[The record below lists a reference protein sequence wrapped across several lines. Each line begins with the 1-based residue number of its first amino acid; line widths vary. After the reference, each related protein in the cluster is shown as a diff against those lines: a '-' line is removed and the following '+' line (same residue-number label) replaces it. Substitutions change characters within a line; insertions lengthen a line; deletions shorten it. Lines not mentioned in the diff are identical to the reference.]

1 MKVFLCYL
9 VLIMF
14 LVPSASAIIAPAPRV
29 SLDVSPTPTVSE
41 TLYIE
46 NLRTAATTATP
57 TQPPSFF
64 MKITSNPSG
73 AVLWVFGEPSSKSTP
88 IIEYVYG
95 EAFKIPDYP
104 FMFSLKYPGYE
115 DYFFE
120 PVMFNGLNI
129 TLHAEMVP
137 LPTMTP
143 ATPAVT
149 DQAPPYQAIFT
160 QPPGTPTQSTA
171 QSPAPTTPQGEGQAA
186 AAGTSGSLSIT
197 TTPPGAEIF
206 IDNEMKGV
214 SPTLISGLP
223 AGTHALG
230 IVKKGYQNI
239 STTISIEPGRTQD
252 YSTGLIPTESTD
264 VPVTSAR
271 APGFAAVSA
280 AVGLAGLVLLRKITG

>member
-1 MKVFLCYL
+1 MKVFLCCL
-9 VLIMF
+9 VLIML

-29 SLDVSPTPTVSE
+29 SLLVTPTPTVSK

-46 NLRTAATTATP
+46 SFRTAVTTATP
-57 TQPPSFF
+57 TQHQVWFVKF
-64 MKITSNPSG
+64 TSNPPG
-73 AVLWVFGEPSSKSTP
+73 AEIFTFGEPFDKSTP
-88 IIEYVYG
+88 HIEYLYG
-95 EAFKIPDYP
+95 EAPKIPY
-104 FMFSLKYPGYE
+104 MFSLKHPGYE

-120 PVMFNGLNI
+120 PVMLTGQNL

-137 LPTMTP
+137 LATMTT
-143 ATPAVT
+143 ASPAVT

-160 QPPGTPTQSTA
+160 QSPGTPTQS
-171 QSPAPTTPQGEGQAA
+171 PAPTTQPGDGQAA

-239 STTISIEPGRTQD
+239 STTISIEPGRTQE
-252 YSTGLIPTESTD
+252 YSTGLIATESTD
-264 VPVTSAR
+264 VPVTSAKS
-271 APGFAAVSA
+271 PGFAAVSA
-280 AVGLAGLVLLRKITG
+280 AAGLAGLVLLRKITG

>member
-1 MKVFLCYL
+1 MKVFLCCL
-9 VLIMF
+9 VLIML
-14 LVPSASAIIAPAPRV
+14 LVPSASAVIAPAPRV
-29 SLDVSPTPTVSE
+29 SMVVSPTPTVSE

-57 TQPPSFF
+57 TQPPGWFL
-64 MKITSNPSG
+64 KITSNPSG
-73 AVLWVFGEPSSKSTP
+73 AQIFGFANPTDEFTP
-88 IIEYVYG
+88 FIKYYEGLTALKPHTY
-95 EAFKIPDYP
+95 
-104 FMFSLKYPGYE
+104 SLKYPGYE
-115 DYFFE
+115 DYYFE
-120 PVMFNGLNI
+120 PVIFGAQSV

-160 QPPGTPTQSTA
+160 QPPGTPA
-171 QSPAPTTPQGEGQAA
+171 QSPAPTTQQGEGQAG

-223 AGTHALG
+223 AGSHTLG

-271 APGFAAVSA
+271 SPGFAAVSA

>member
-1 MKVFLCYL
+1 MKVFLCCL
-9 VLIMF
+9 VLIML
-14 LVPSASAIIAPAPRV
+14 LVPSASAVIAPAPRV
-29 SLDVSPTPTVSE
+29 SLVVSPTTTVSK

-46 NLRTAATTATP
+46 SFRTAATTATP
-57 TQPPSFF
+57 TQHQWWFV
-64 MKITSNPSG
+64 KITSNPSG
-73 AVLWVFGEPSSKSTP
+73 AELWISGKTSSKSTP
-88 IIEYVYG
+88 ALLPYIYEILPNFPVV
-95 EAFKIPDYP
+95 
-104 FMFSLKYPGYE
+104 FSLKHPGYE
-115 DYFFE
+115 DYYFE
-120 PVMFNGLNI
+120 PVMLTGQNL

-149 DQAPPYQAIFT
+149 GPAPAYQAIFT
-160 QPPGTPTQSTA
+160 QPPGTPA
-171 QSPAPTTPQGEGQAA
+171 QSPAPTTLPGEGQAA
-186 AAGTSGSLSIT
+186 PPGTSGSLSIT

-214 SPTLISGLP
+214 SPTQISGLP
-223 AGTHALG
+223 AGSHTLG

-271 APGFAAVSA
+271 SPGFAAVSA